1 MEPIKSKSMATYTII
16 QIIAVTLVGLA
27 AGLFYSYSCS
37 VVNGLGKLDDKEY
50 LLSFQSINRE
60 IINPVFML
68 SFMGSLIVLPI
79 AAWMTYKNG
88 AAPSFYFLLAAAI
101 VYAVGVFGIT
111 MAGNVPLNNMVD
123 KFDIGNAS
131 VEALRSMRDKFEN
144 KWNTLQHVRTLANIT
159 AFVLSIIALIKR
171 S

>member
-1 MEPIKSKSMATYTII
+1 MALYTII
-16 QIIAVTLVGLA
+16 QVIAVALVGLA

-37 VVNGLGKLDDKEY
+37 VVNGLGRLGDKEY
-50 LLSFQSINRE
+50 LLGFQSINRA
-60 IINPVFML
+60 ILNPAFML

-88 AAPSFYFLLAAAI
+88 DAPAFYYFLAAAI
-101 VYAVGVFGIT
+101 IYAVGVFGIT
-111 MAGNVPLNNMVD
+111 IAGNVPLNNMLD

-144 KWNTLQHVRTLANIT
+144 KWNTLQHVRTVANII
-159 AFVLSIIALIKR
+159 AFVLSTIALIKR

>member
-1 MEPIKSKSMATYTII
+1 MATYTII

-37 VVNGLGKLDDKEY
+37 VVNGLGNLGDKEY
-50 LLSFQSINRE
+50 LLGFQSINRV
-60 IINPVFML
+60 ILNPVFLL
-68 SFMGSLIVLPI
+68 SFMGSLIILPI

-88 AAPSFYFLLAAAI
+88 AAPSFYYLLAAAI

-111 MAGNVPLNNMVD
+111 IAGNVPLNNMLD
-123 KFDIGNAS
+123 KFDISNAS
-131 VEALRSMRDKFEN
+131 IEALRSMRDKFEN
-144 KWNTLQHVRTLANIT
+144 KWNTLQHVRALANIV
-159 AFVLSIIALIKR
+159 AFVLSIISLVKR